1 MSSITPKPKVL
12 AAHLISLMI
21 LSLFTIS
28 PVTAQEHMANFGTNN
43 FELSMEMIPTTDG
56 NYVTVSPIM
65 NFNVTNAGLGIK
77 IYLSKVDENSN
88 VIWSRKIGQFPSVNQ
103 FPISVTE
110 VVDDAGGPIGYA
122 ITGINIQ
129 AATPDPIF
137 VITTDTNG
145 HVLATRTYGGNLP
158 VAGANLTPVAGVGNK
173 IIQDHQGNLVV
184 VGSLRFAG
192 NVGVVP
198 FILNTQTN
206 LNLNYMRLYHDV
218 RYLTNGFG
226 IGSMAGFDDI
236 VAIPAMEDPQTG
248 EFVPDGYLITGG
260 TRQVGAPGS
269 AETLVVRTD
278 PGGHVLKSGI
288 YGPTFA
294 DSKGRGI
301 ELASNGLVKVV
312 SHVKEATGAPL
323 STQIFTLTPASLILL
338 QQDRYHGFIS
348 HGDIRETNNGEFILA
363 GRGAFDRDGAVLRV
377 EPNGNIV
384 FFYGYGSNHV
394 EILTDVHELYDGTL
408 YASGVTTTWCQ
419 GPADE
424 YLVRTKNDG
433 TLPGCPVLSLNID
446 RSTPQEPM
454 RDTDWESVNV
464 TLVNAHEI
472 VDVTPDTV
480 KRQICPG
487 LVPVPFPWDWFRR
500 GDFTRDQEINVA
512 DAIGSLSKLFSSG
525 PESVPANA
533 ADANADGNHDI
544 GDVIYT
550 LSYLFSGGAAPAAPF
565 TEVGPDPE
573 QDQPNIFSVEE
584 FFQYYNQNF
593 RMDEAGFH
601 LNFDLEI

>member
-1 MSSITPKPKVL
+1 M
-12 AAHLISLMI
+12 
-21 LSLFTIS
+21 
-28 PVTAQEHMANFGTNN
+28 
-43 FELSMEMIPTTDG
+43 
-56 NYVTVSPIM
+56 
-65 NFNVTNAGLGIK
+65 
-77 IYLSKVDENSN
+77 
-88 VIWSRKIGQFPSVNQ
+88 
-103 FPISVTE
+103 
-110 VVDDAGGPIGYA
+110 
-122 ITGINIQ
+122 
-129 AATPDPIF
+129 
-137 VITTDTNG
+137 
-145 HVLATRTYGGNLP
+145 
-158 VAGANLTPVAGVGNK
+158 
-173 IIQDHQGNLVV
+173 
-184 VGSLRFAG
+184 
-192 NVGVVP
+192 
-198 FILNTQTN
+198 
-206 LNLNYMRLYHDV
+206 
-218 RYLTNGFG
+218 
-226 IGSMAGFDDI
+226 
-236 VAIPAMEDPQTG
+236 
-248 EFVPDGYLITGG
+248 
-260 TRQVGAPGS
+260 
-269 AETLVVRTD
+269 
-278 PGGHVLKSGI
+278 
-288 YGPTFA
+288 
-294 DSKGRGI
+294 
-301 ELASNGLVKVV
+301 V

-384 FFYGYGSNHV
+384 FFYGYGSNNV

-424 YLVRTKNDG
+424 YLVRTKDDG

-446 RSTPQEPM
+446 RSTPQDPM

-464 TLVNAHEI
+464 TWS
-472 VDVTPDTV
+472 TPTKSWTSPRYGQKADLS
-480 KRQICPG
+480 RARSSS
-487 LVPVPFPWDWFRR
+487 LPWDWFRR

-512 DAIGSLSKLFSSG
+512 DAIASLSKLFSSG

-550 LSYLFSGGAAPAAPF
+550 LSYLFSGGGSAAPSPKS
-565 TEVGPDPE
+565 VGPE